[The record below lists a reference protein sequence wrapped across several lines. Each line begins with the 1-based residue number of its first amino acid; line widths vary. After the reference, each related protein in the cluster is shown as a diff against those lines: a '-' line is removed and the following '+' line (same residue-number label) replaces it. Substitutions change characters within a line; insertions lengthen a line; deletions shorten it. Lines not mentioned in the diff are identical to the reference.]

1 MQPNE
6 KEGKKDEEEDPKV
19 ASPQTETERAL
30 KQPGTS
36 PAINEESTAAKTTE
50 KETEGGEHHH
60 EHHHEHKHEVVSKRT
75 AVILVLAL
83 GFHALFEGVAF
94 GLMTEIS

>member
-1 MQPNE
+1 MEPKE
-6 KEGKKDEEEDPKV
+6 KEGKKDEEEEPKV
-19 ASPQTETERAL
+19 ASPPASTERA
-30 KQPGTS
+30 QPGTS

-60 EHHHEHKHEVVSKRT
+60 EHTHEHKHEVVSKRT

>member
-1 MQPNE
+1 MEPKE

-19 ASPQTETERAL
+19 ASPNTETERAL
-30 KQPGTS
+30 QQPGTS
-36 PAINEESTAAKTTE
+36 PAINEESTAARTTE

-60 EHHHEHKHEVVSKRT
+60 EHHEHKHEVVSKRT

>member
-1 MQPNE
+1 MELKE
-6 KEGKKDEEEDPKV
+6 KEGKKDEEEDPKFV
-19 ASPQTETERAL
+19 SPPEKTERAH
-30 KQPGTS
+30 QHPSTS
-36 PAINEESTAAKTTE
+36 PAINEESTAARTTE

-60 EHHHEHKHEVVSKRT
+60 EHHEHKHEVVSKRT